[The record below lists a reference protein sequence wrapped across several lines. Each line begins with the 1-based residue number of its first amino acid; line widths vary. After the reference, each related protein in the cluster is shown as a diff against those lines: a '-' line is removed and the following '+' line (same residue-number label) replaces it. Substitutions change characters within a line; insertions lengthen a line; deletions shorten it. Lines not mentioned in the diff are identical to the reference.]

1 MYKKTKC
8 TYSFPFQHDDETA
21 FISIL
26 LFTEEIIG
34 YNKKDELFVSQCH
47 HSIPYSLENKEDN
60 QHAFMFTRF
69 RKNNSV
75 KNSLSICI
83 M

>member
-1 MYKKTKC
+1 MHI
-8 TYSFPFQHDDETA
+8 YSFPFQHDDETA

-26 LFTEEIIG
+26 LFTEEIMG
-34 YNKKDELFVSQCH
+34 YKKDELFVSQCH

-69 RKNNSV
+69 RKNDSV